1 MTSMPFLLYKS
12 SAMRPSGRMLAC
24 RPEWAYGTTSDI
36 EMEQCAAESRY
47 RLARWERGARSRAED
62 LYPYVMPATAG
73 MDVYFREE
81 SRNHTFLGEPV

>member
-1 MTSMPFLLYKS
+1 MPFLLYKS

-73 MDVYFREE
+73 MGVYYKMMEM
-81 SRNHTFLGEPV
+81 